1 MDKII
6 LTKRQ
11 AEALENLKREGNLD
25 DAIDVVM
32 FKIQRG
38 KGWINNGLEALDELA
53 YKDILQ
59 ALYVGYEV
67 EETKE
72 EKPAKKTAKKEEKED
87 LSSKTVA
94 ELKEMAKAKG
104 IEGYTKLKSFFC
116 TKKLSIKDTT
126 W

>member
-11 AEALENLKREGNLD
+11 AEALENLKREGDLD

-38 KGWINNGLEALDELA
+38 KGWINNGLEALDELSH
-53 YKDILQ
+53 KDILQ

-72 EKPAKKTAKKEEKED
+72 ETLSIYFNDLIDKIGNNED
-87 LSSKTVA
+87 EDSFYYGYSL
-94 ELKEMAKAKG
+94 G
-104 IEGYTKLKSFFC
+104 IEKALEILEIEIEG
-116 TKKLSIKDTT
+116 IND
-126 W
+126 